1 MHVRIMCADRT
12 CGLQPHHQHREQKDR
27 SEMEMEIDAAQLP
40 FTDPT
45 ASTAKNI
52 INNKFHGA

>member
-1 MHVRIMCADRT
+1 
-12 CGLQPHHQHREQKDR
+12 
-27 SEMEMEIDAAQLP
+27 MEIDAAAAQLP